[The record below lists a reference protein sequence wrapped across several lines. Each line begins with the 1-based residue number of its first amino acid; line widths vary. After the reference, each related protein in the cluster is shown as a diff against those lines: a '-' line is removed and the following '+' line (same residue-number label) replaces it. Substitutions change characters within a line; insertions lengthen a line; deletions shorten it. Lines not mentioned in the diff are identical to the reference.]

1 MEKVKI
7 EEHED
12 VALLRLDNKVS
23 NAISATMIENLSDAV
38 NRIKAEFWGLVM
50 AGGEK
55 FFSIGFN
62 LPDLLKMNR
71 SGMTDFFYGF
81 NKVVLDIFTLPMPTV
96 CAITGHAIAGGTI
109 LASSCD
115 YRFLASGRKLMG
127 LNEIKIGVPVPYL
140 SDLMLRQIVGD
151 RAATEMVYLG
161 EFIEPDK
168 ALSIG
173 LADEVLSYDKVENQA
188 LEKITEIASLPG
200 KAFAAIKANR
210 VEEICSKYEKN
221 YKVKNEIFLDCWFSS
236 PAQKL
241 LNKAAEKF

>member
-7 EEHED
+7 EEHDD

-23 NAISATMIENLSDAV
+23 NAISTTMVENLSDAV
-38 NRIKAEFWGLVM
+38 NRIKTEFRGLVL

-62 LPDLLKMNR
+62 LPELLKLDR
-71 SGMTDFFYGF
+71 SGMTEYFYSF
-81 NKVVLDIFTLPMPTV
+81 NKVVLDIFTLPMPTA

-151 RAATEMVYLG
+151 RAATEMVYQG
-161 EFIEPDK
+161 EFVEPIVAEK
-168 ALSIG
+168 IG
-173 LADEVLSYDKVENQA
+173 LVDEVLSNDKVENNA
-188 LEKITEIASLPG
+188 LKKISQMAAFPQ

-210 VEEICSKYEKN
+210 IEAIRLVYEKN
-221 YKVKNEIFLDCWFSS
+221 CKVKNEIFLDCWFR
-236 PAQKL
+236 PPTQEL
-241 LNKAAEKF
+241 LTKAAEKF

>member
-23 NAISATMIENLSDAV
+23 NAISTTMIENLSDAV
-38 NRIKAEFWGLVM
+38 NRIKAEFRGLVL

-62 LPDLLKMNR
+62 LPELLKLDR
-71 SGMTDFFYGF
+71 PGMSEFFYRF
-81 NKVVLDIFTLPMPTV
+81 NKVVLDIFTLPIPTA

-115 YRFLASGRKLMG
+115 YRFIASGRKLMG

-151 RAATEMVYLG
+151 RAATEMVYRG
-161 EFIEPDK
+161 EFVDPIEAGK
-168 ALSIG
+168 IG
-173 LADEVLSYDKVENQA
+173 LIDEVLSCDKVESRA
-188 LEKITEIASLPG
+188 LKKVAQIAALPQ

-210 VEEICSKYEKN
+210 IEAIRLTYEKN
-221 YKVKNEIFLDCWFSS
+221 YEVKNGIFLDCWFS
-236 PAQKL
+236 PPTQEL
-241 LNKAAEKF
+241 LTKAAEKF

>member
-7 EEHED
+7 EEHVD

-23 NAISATMIENLSDAV
+23 NAISTTMVENLSDTV
-38 NRIKAEFWGLVM
+38 NRIKGEFRGLVL
-50 AGGEK
+50 AGGDK

-62 LPDLLKMNR
+62 LPELLKLDR
-71 SGMTDFFYGF
+71 SGMTDFFYSF
-81 NKVVLDIFTLPMPTV
+81 NKVVLDIFTLPMPTA

-151 RAATEMVYLG
+151 RAATEMVYQG
-161 EFIEPDK
+161 EFIEPIEAEK
-168 ALSIG
+168 IG
-173 LADEVLSYDKVENQA
+173 LVDEVLSYDQVENRA
-188 LEKITEIASLPG
+188 LKKIAQLSALPG

-210 VEEICSKYEKN
+210 IEEIRLTYEKN
-221 YKVKNEIFLDCWFSS
+221 CKVKNEIFLDCWFSPS
-236 PAQKL
+236 TQEL
-241 LNKAAEKF
+241 LTKAADKF

>member
-23 NAISATMIENLSDAV
+23 NAISSQMIENLSAAI
-38 NRIKAEFWGLVM
+38 NRIKVEFRGLVL

-55 FFSIGFN
+55 FFSMGFD
-62 LPDLLKMNR
+62 LPALLKLDR
-71 SGMTDFFYGF
+71 SGVTEFFYSF
-81 NKVVLDIFTLPMPTV
+81 NQVVLNIYTLSIPTA

-127 LNEIKIGVPVPYL
+127 LNEIKLGVPVPYL
-140 SDLMLRQIVGD
+140 TDLMLRQIVGD
-151 RAATEMVYLG
+151 RAATEMIYQG
-161 EFIEPDK
+161 EFIEPEK

-173 LADEVLSYDKVENQA
+173 LADEVLSQDKVESRA
-188 LEKITEIASLPG
+188 IEKITELAALPG
-200 KAFAAIKANR
+200 QAFAAIKTNR
-210 VEEICSKYEKN
+210 VEAIRLAYEKN
-221 YKVKNEIFLDCWFSS
+221 YKAKNEIFLDCWFS
-236 PAQKL
+236 QQVQEL
-241 LNKAAEKF
+241 LSKAADKF

>member
-1 MEKVKI
+1 MKKVKI

-23 NAISATMIENLSDAV
+23 NAISTTMVENLSDAV
-38 NRIKAEFWGLVM
+38 NRIKPEFRGLVL

-55 FFSIGFN
+55 FFSMGFN
-62 LPDLLKMNR
+62 LPELLKMNR
-71 SGMTDFFYGF
+71 SGMTEFFYSF
-81 NKVVLDIFTLPMPTV
+81 NKVVLDIFTLPMPTA

-188 LEKITEIASLPG
+188 LEKITEIASLPRQ
-200 KAFAAIKANR
+200 AFAAIKANR
-210 VEEICSKYEKN
+210 VEEICSTYEKN

-241 LNKAAEKF
+241 LRKAAEKF

>member
-7 EEHED
+7 EQHEN
-12 VALLRLDNKVS
+12 VVLLRLDNKVS
-23 NAISATMIENLSDAV
+23 NAISAIMIENLSDAV
-38 NRIKAEFWGLVM
+38 NRIKGDYRGLVLT
-50 AGGEK
+50 GGEK

-62 LPDLLKMNR
+62 LPELLELNR
-71 SGMTDFFYGF
+71 SGMTDFFYSF
-81 NKVVLDIFTLPMPTV
+81 NKVVLDIFTLPVPTA

-115 YRFLASGRKLMG
+115 YRFLATGRKLMG
-127 LNEIKIGVPVPYL
+127 LNEIKLGLPVPYL

-168 ALSIG
+168 ARAIG
-173 LADEVLSYDKVENQA
+173 LADEVLSQYKVENQA
-188 LEKITEIASLPG
+188 LEKITQLAALPG

-210 VEEICSKYEKN
+210 VEAIRLAYEKN
-221 YKVKNEIFLDCWFSS
+221 YKVKNEIFLDCWFS
-236 PAQKL
+236 QTVQEL
-241 LNKAAEKF
+241 LTKAAEKF

>member
-12 VALLRLDNKVS
+12 VAFLRLDNKVS
-23 NAISATMIENLSDAV
+23 NAISTTMIENLSDAV
-38 NRIKAEFWGLVM
+38 NRIKGKFRGLVL

-62 LPDLLKMNR
+62 LPELLKLDR
-71 SGMTDFFYGF
+71 SGMTDFFYSF
-81 NKVVLDIFTLPMPTV
+81 NKVVLDIFTLTMPTA

-115 YRFLASGRKLMG
+115 YRFLATGRKLMG
-127 LNEIKIGVPVPYL
+127 LNEIKLGLPVPYL
-140 SDLMLRQIVGD
+140 SDLMLRQIAGD

-168 ALSIG
+168 ARAIG
-173 LADEVLSYDKVENQA
+173 LADEVLSQDKVENQA
-188 LEKITEIASLPG
+188 LEKISEIAALPG
-200 KAFAAIKANR
+200 QAFAAIKANR
-210 VEEICSKYEKN
+210 VESIRLAYEKN
-221 YKVKNEIFLDCWFSS
+221 YKAKNETFLDCWFSPS
-236 PAQKL
+236 VQEL
-241 LNKAAEKF
+241 LRKAAEKF

>member
-7 EEHED
+7 EEHKD
-12 VALLRLDNKVS
+12 VALLRLDNQVS

-38 NRIKAEFWGLVM
+38 NRIKAEFRGLVL
-50 AGGEK
+50 AGGKK

-62 LPDLLKMNR
+62 LPELLKLDR

-81 NKVVLDIFTLPMPTV
+81 NKVVLDIFTLPMPTA

-140 SDLMLRQIVGD
+140 SDLMLRQIVDD

-161 EFIEPDK
+161 EFVEPIEAGK
-168 ALSIG
+168 IG
-173 LADEVLSYDKVENQA
+173 LIDEVLSDDKVESRA
-188 LEKITEIASLPG
+188 IEKITELAALPG
-200 KAFAAIKANR
+200 QAFAAIKANR
-210 VEEICSKYEKN
+210 VEVIRLAYEKN
-221 YKVKNEIFLDCWFSS
+221 HRAKNETFLDCWFSPS
-236 PAQKL
+236 TREL
-241 LNKAAEKF
+241 LAKAAEKF

>member
-7 EEHED
+7 EEHDD

-23 NAISATMIENLSDAV
+23 NAISTTMVENLSDAV
-38 NRIKAEFWGLVM
+38 NRIKTEFRGLVL

-62 LPDLLKMNR
+62 LPELLKLDR
-71 SGMTDFFYGF
+71 SGMTEYFYSF
-81 NKVVLDIFTLPMPTV
+81 NKVVLDIFTLPMPTA

-115 YRFLASGRKLMG
+115 YRFMASGRKLMG
-127 LNEIKIGVPVPYL
+127 LNEIKLGVPVPYL

-151 RAATEMVYLG
+151 RAATQMIYLG

-173 LADEVLSYDKVENQA
+173 MADEVLSQNEVENRA
-188 LEKITEIASLPG
+188 LEKITELAALPRQ
-200 KAFAAIKANR
+200 AFTAIKANR
-210 VEEICSKYEKN
+210 VEAIRLAYEKY
-221 YKVKNEIFLDCWFSS
+221 YKVKNETFLDCWFSQ
-236 PAQKL
+236 PVQEL
-241 LNKAAEKF
+241 LSKAAEKF

>member
-1 MEKVKI
+1 
-7 EEHED
+7 
-12 VALLRLDNKVS
+12 
-23 NAISATMIENLSDAV
+23 
-38 NRIKAEFWGLVM
+38 
-50 AGGEK
+50 
-55 FFSIGFN
+55 
-62 LPDLLKMNR
+62 
-71 SGMTDFFYGF
+71 
-81 NKVVLDIFTLPMPTV
+81 MPTA

-188 LEKITEIASLPG
+188 LEKITEIASLPRQ
-200 KAFAAIKANR
+200 AFAAIKANR
-210 VEEICSKYEKN
+210 IEAIRLTYEKN

-241 LNKAAEKF
+241 LSKAAEKF